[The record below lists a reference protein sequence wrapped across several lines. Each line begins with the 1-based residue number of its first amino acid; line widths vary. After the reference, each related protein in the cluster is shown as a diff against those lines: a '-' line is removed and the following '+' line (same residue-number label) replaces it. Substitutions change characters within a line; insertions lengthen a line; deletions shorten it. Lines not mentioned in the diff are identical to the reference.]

1 MLYFGVG
8 FSESPERVGIN
19 LLNHERDW
27 IYLTKDL
34 GINMTLKEFDSLSR
48 KRISRIIS
56 IQEKKL
62 EQEREIKE
70 RQFKE
75 AEQRAKRENRNKGSK
90 NKY

>member
-1 MLYFGVG
+1 
-8 FSESPERVGIN
+8 
-19 LLNHERDW
+19 
-27 IYLTKDL
+27 
-34 GINMTLKEFDSLSR
+34 MTLKEFDSLSR

-75 AEQRAKRENRNKGSK
+75 AEQRAKRENHNKGSK

>member
-1 MLYFGVG
+1 MLSFGVG